1 MIGVIDSM
9 NYLIGMIL
17 VLVTMAF
24 FLRILSIFQR
34 GQWPSEDVSNF
45 AGALR
50 ELLLGRRVSR

>member
-1 MIGVIDSM
+1 M